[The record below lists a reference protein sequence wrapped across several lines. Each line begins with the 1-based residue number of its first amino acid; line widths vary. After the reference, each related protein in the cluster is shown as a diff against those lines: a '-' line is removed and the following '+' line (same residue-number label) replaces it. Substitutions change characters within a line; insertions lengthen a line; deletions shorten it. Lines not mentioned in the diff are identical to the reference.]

1 MLLVLYCYMR
11 KFPGCEPPE
20 QCLLFTL
27 SADIFPCTESE
38 LFADSARAVRR
49 QTVGEQYLFYAGQN

>member
-11 KFPGCEPPE
+11 KFPGCEPPNSV
-20 QCLLFTL
+20 CYL
-27 SADIFPCTESE
+27 PCPRTCFLARSLE

-49 QTVGEQYLFYAGQN
+49 QTVGEQCLFYAGQN